1 MKMWKETQPGSRPG
15 RFLPTGVLRHLN
27 KVRHG
32 VQVGVLL
39 FVLTIPVLS
48 LYQSYAASYAIQWM
62 EGGEQLFWGNLDR
75 IAFWLSDD
83 PVEALDAVKGSVWSA
98 KIGGLK
104 ISDPLAVA
112 GQTVAEKR
120 IYWPF
125 VLSMLIPVLITLVL
139 GRVFCGWVCP
149 AYLLY
154 EVGDVFRQ
162 LLNRA
167 GIRPRNIRLPLATKY
182 VVLGIGIAGG
192 GLLGVALFPM
202 IYPPAVIGREVYYA
216 VYNGALGSGA
226 VLLAIS
232 LFIEIGISRRAI
244 CRYLCPGGALYSLL
258 GAGRVVRLRRDADA
272 CIPCIKCDD
281 VCGLGLN
288 PMTDRTGM
296 ECNNCTACIAV
307 CPHNA
312 LTLAIGWNSGNFS
325 SGAGTGTGSGTKTSA
340 GTGSRDSAG
349 RRGGSSSSQGAHDS
363 HLPDRAAY
371 TA

>member
-1 MKMWKETQPGSRPG
+1 MDIKTEPHPNRPSG
-15 RFLPTGVLRHLN
+15 RSLPSGVLRHLN

-32 VQVGVLL
+32 VQVVVIL
-39 FVLTIPVLS
+39 FVLAIPVLS
-48 LYQSYAASYAIQWM
+48 LYQSYAASHAIQWM
-62 EGGEQLFWGNLDR
+62 EGGEQLFFGNLDR
-75 IAFWLSDD
+75 IASWLSND

-125 VLSMLIPVLITLVL
+125 VLSMLIPVGVTLIL
-139 GRVFCGWVCP
+139 GRVFCGWICP

-154 EVGDVFRQ
+154 EVGDVMRQ

-192 GLLGVALFPM
+192 AVLGVALFPM
-202 IYPPAVIGREVYYA
+202 IYPPAVIGREVYYG
-216 VYNGALGSGA
+216 VYNGAFGSGA

-232 LFIEIGISRRAI
+232 LFIEIGISRRAV

-272 CIPCIKCDD
+272 CIPCVKCDD

-307 CPHNA
+307 CPHDA
-312 LTLAIGWNSGNFS
+312 LTLSIGWSSGNFRG
-325 SGAGTGTGSGTKTSA
+325 GAGTGTELNTGIPPSDSSVSSSTKA
-340 GTGSRDSAG
+340 GTHG
-349 RRGGSSSSQGAHDS
+349 S
-363 HLPDRAAY
+363 HLPDRAAF

>member
-1 MKMWKETQPGSRPG
+1 MKKRKETQPGSPPG

-32 VQVGVLL
+32 VQVGVVL
-39 FVLTIPVLS
+39 FVLAIPVLS
-48 LYQSYAASYAIQWM
+48 LYQSYAASHAIQWM
-62 EGGEQLFWGNLDR
+62 EGGEQLFFGNLDR
-75 IAFWLSDD
+75 IAFWFSDD

-98 KIGGLK
+98 QIGGLK

-125 VLSMLIPVLITLVL
+125 VLSMLIPVLVTLAL

-154 EVGDVFRQ
+154 EVGDVIRQ

-167 GIRPRNIRLPLATKY
+167 GIRPRNIQLPLVTKY

-192 GLLGVALFPM
+192 WLLGVALFPM
-202 IYPPAVIGREVYYA
+202 IYPPAVIGREVYYG
-216 VYNGALGSGA
+216 VYNGVFGSGA

-232 LFIEIGISRRAI
+232 LFIEIGISRRAV

-258 GAGRVVRLRRDADA
+258 GAARVVRLRRDADA
-272 CIPCIKCDD
+272 CTPCVKCDD

-307 CPHNA
+307 CPCGA
-312 LTLAIGWNSGNFS
+312 LTLAIGWSSGNFS
-325 SGAGTGTGSGTKTSA
+325 GGAGTGTETGAETGTRA
-340 GTGSRDSAG
+340 NAG
-349 RRGGSSSSQGAHDS
+349 RRGGSSSSQGTHDS